1 MEVHA
6 MKDSLYVVMP
16 AYNEEANIVSVVEE
30 WYPVVEARNDASR
43 LVIADGGSKDR
54 TLEILQG
61 LARKLPRLEVV
72 SMPGTDHGTKVL
84 WLYRHAVERGAEWVF
99 QTDSDGQTRA
109 SEFDSFWS
117 DRERYDAILGNR
129 VARGD
134 GFRRKIVELGLRLFV
149 LAYFGIWIPDA
160 NAPFRLMR
168 SSVLRDF
175 LPLMPDTF
183 NLPNAVVAACF
194 AKHGDHVAFR
204 PITFRSR
211 QGGKN
216 FMNYRRIAGIAV
228 GSLRNFHRVRQEMKK
243 AGIL

>member
-1 MEVHA
+1 
-6 MKDSLYVVMP
+6 MKDSIYVVMP

-43 LVIADGGSKDR
+43 LVIADGGSRDR

-61 LARKLPRLEVV
+61 LAKKLPRLEVF

-109 SEFDSFWS
+109 SEFDVFWA

-134 GFRRKIVELGLRLFV
+134 GTRRKIVELGLRLFV
-149 LAYFGIWIPDA
+149 LVYFGIWIPDA

-168 SSVLRDF
+168 SSVLKDF

-194 AKHGDHVAFR
+194 ARRKDRAAFR
-204 PITFRSR
+204 PITFLPR

-216 FMNYRRIAGIAV
+216 FMNYRRIADIAL
-228 GSLRNFHRVRQEMKK
+228 GSLCNFHRVRQEMKK